1 MCHPEQSTA
10 TSKDLPVRLA
20 GVDLKSPLVLASGIL
35 GVTASSLKMVA
46 DAGAGAVTLKSC
58 SVAPRLG
65 HPGPC
70 VLPLE
75 HGLLNA
81 VGLSN
86 PGARQTAHEI
96 RDYISRCPTPVIAS
110 VFASTVEQFGE
121 VTEIVGDARPHLI
134 EVNVS
139 CPNVESEFGTPFGAD
154 EETLAAVTRKVKR
167 AAGDTPVSVKLTP
180 NCPSIAR
187 MAAIAEQFGADA
199 ITAINSVGPGM
210 IIDLNT
216 RTPVLSNRAGGLSGP
231 AILPVAVRCVYDI
244 YKAVG
249 IPIIGTGGVSS
260 AADALQM
267 ILAGATAVAVGTAVY
282 TRGVEVFGE
291 INRELGR
298 YLEEENISSLD
309 ALRGAA
315 HG

>member
-1 MCHPEQSTA
+1 MCNSEQDA
-10 TSKDLPVRLA
+10 AASKDLAVELA
-20 GVDLKSPLVLASGIL
+20 GIKLASPLVLASGIL

-46 DAGAGAVTLKSC
+46 EAGAGAVTLKSC
-58 SVAPRLG
+58 SIGPRLG

-70 VLPLE
+70 VLPFE

-86 PGARQTAHEI
+86 PGAAQTAHEI
-96 RDYISRCPTPVIAS
+96 LDYMGSCSTPVIAS
-110 VFASTVEQFGE
+110 VFAPTVEQFGK
-121 VTEIVGDARPHLI
+121 VTRVVADARPDLI

-154 EETLAAVTRKVKR
+154 EETLAAVTREVKR
-167 AAGDTPVSVKLTP
+167 AAVDVPISVKLTP
-180 NCPSIAR
+180 NCQSIAR

-216 RTPVLSNRAGGLSGP
+216 RMPVLSNRAGGMSGP

-244 YKAVG
+244 YDAVD
-249 IPIIGTGGVSS
+249 IPIIGTGGVST
-260 AADALQM
+260 AADALQLIM
-267 ILAGATAVAVGTAVY
+267 AGATAVGVGTAVY
-282 TRGVEVFGE
+282 TEGIEVFEQNNSE
-291 INRELGR
+291 IDS
-298 YLEEENISSLD
+298 YMEEKKIHSLD
-309 ALRGAA
+309 DLRGCA